1 MQMDKVKL
9 RWSGWEA
16 NRLDLKP
23 QQEMGASSG
32 ESRTAW
38 GGYIRGRGPLYAH
51 TAGAG
56 IKVGCPAVRSA
67 LMDHHGWWNTKAALC
82 LAPMCSR
89 PSEGSSRGAG
99 VWRRRTQ
106 ELGMA
111 HRLVRELGV

>member
-32 ESRTAW
+32 ESMTAW

-51 TAGAG
+51 TAG
-56 IKVGCPAVRSA
+56 
-67 LMDHHGWWNTKAALC
+67 D
-82 LAPMCSR
+82 
-89 PSEGSSRGAG
+89 
-99 VWRRRTQ
+99 
-106 ELGMA
+106 
-111 HRLVRELGV
+111 